1 MEINGKNS
9 YISVDCCIIKTK
21 QTKPEKTKSGIFEEN
36 LKYKIES
43 LVGCLYLSFLLQI
56 PTVSL
61 WKLWHRIPINI
72 HVWNSHKN
80 VEQANNVHVSEVVKL
95 YLVFFKYPLLLF

>member
-21 QTKPEKTKSGIFEEN
+21 QTKPEKTKSGILEEN

-43 LVGCLYLSFLLQI
+43 LVGCL
-56 PTVSL
+56 
-61 WKLWHRIPINI
+61 
-72 HVWNSHKN
+72 
-80 VEQANNVHVSEVVKL
+80 
-95 YLVFFKYPLLLF
+95 